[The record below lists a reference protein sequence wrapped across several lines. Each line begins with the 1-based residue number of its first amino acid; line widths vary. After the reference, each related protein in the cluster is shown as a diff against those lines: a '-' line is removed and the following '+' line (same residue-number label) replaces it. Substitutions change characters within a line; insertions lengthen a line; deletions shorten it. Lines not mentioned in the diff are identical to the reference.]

1 MGERYI
7 VKVYESPNSTDP
19 TLYSIYDKES
29 MTYTGLFY
37 EDDRK
42 DLEDICKLANS
53 LDDELKH
60 TEEELATLQRYMPID
75 KHALM
80 KDNIKLRGLLK
91 YQEGVYNLEKKYFA
105 ESLLALIE
113 EYPESSGLLA
123 FKDLMCW

>member
-1 MGERYI
+1 MGERYS
-7 VKVYESPNSTDP
+7 VKHSHMGDDVY
-19 TLYSIYDKES
+19 LSIYDSES
-29 MTYTGLFY
+29 MTYNGLFDL
-37 EDDRK
+37 DD
-42 DLEDICKLANS
+42 DNELDDVCKLVNS

-80 KDNIKLRGLLK
+80 KENIKLRGLLK

-105 ESLLALIE
+105 ECLLALIE

-123 FKDLMCW
+123 FKDVVGW